1 MRMTEAPK
9 SILVDEAWAIAF
21 DFDVQLAVTEDESDA
36 VRYVRADI
44 AEGYREALVRIHYVR
59 ADIAEGYRALN
70 SEMLEALRSA
80 YQFMLTSPAQRS
92 VQALQDV
99 QDAIGKADALA
110 KGDEV

>member
-1 MRMTEAPK
+1 MAEAPK
-9 SILVDEAWAIAF
+9 RLKLCDDAF
-21 DFDVQLAVTEDESDA
+21 GGWWQVSDDTPPEEVVA
-36 VRYVRADI
+36 
-44 AEGYREALVRIHYVR
+44 YVR

-110 KGDEV
+110 KGDEG